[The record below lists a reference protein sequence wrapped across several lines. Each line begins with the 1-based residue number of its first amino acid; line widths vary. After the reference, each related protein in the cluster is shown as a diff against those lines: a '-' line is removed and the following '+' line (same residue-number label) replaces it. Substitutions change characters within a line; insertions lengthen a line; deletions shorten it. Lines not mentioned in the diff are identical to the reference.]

1 MLPGDYNP
9 LRAQTMLVLF
19 LSVSLVPGSELHTE
33 QGLTKHLLKKESKK
47 ERERERRKERRKGK
61 KERKKEERIDS
72 LREIYPFLSESPTYL
87 SISGPSRKLRNIFF

>member
-1 MLPGDYNP
+1 MNIFLLPGDYNP

-47 ERERERRKERRKGK
+47 ERER
-61 KERKKEERIDS
+61 KEERK
-72 LREIYPFLSESPTYL
+72 E
-87 SISGPSRKLRNIFF
+87 GKKKGRKG